1 MPNRAPAPGV
11 PSLVPVVLADA
22 LRERALVVVQA
33 PAGFGK
39 TTAVRD
45 ALAGEADVAWYDAQ
59 PWEAEGFAAALIA
72 CVRAIRP
79 DVGRLTLALASEGA
93 EPGRLGATFADE
105 LRHVDA
111 PLRIVVDDAHVL
123 GPAFEAFARTLVA
136 RMPARSTSA

>member
-59 PWEAEGFAAALIA
+59 PW
-72 CVRAIRP
+72 
-79 DVGRLTLALASEGA
+79 
-93 EPGRLGATFADE
+93 
-105 LRHVDA
+105 DA
-111 PLRIVVDDAHVL
+111 
-123 GPAFEAFARTLVA
+123 
-136 RMPARSTSA
+136 